1 MEKFWKTVDIMQL
14 ILNINKVLY
23 IATTDEVSNQKK
35 NNMENSSFVYK
46 CQLNGIKNYIINNT
60 MINCMHFCM
69 EKIKDKMY
77 TFQNMKKLFKYKV
90 FDQKLE

>member
-35 NNMENSSFVYK
+35 KQYGKF
-46 CQLNGIKNYIINNT
+46 
-60 MINCMHFCM
+60 
-69 EKIKDKMY
+69 
-77 TFQNMKKLFKYKV
+77 KLC
-90 FDQKLE
+90 L